1 MLGWLVSV
9 DGLPSG
15 DAVQG
20 KTFVL
25 DDVGCLVTREKGISG
40 KVHVIE
46 NSPQLWI
53 SNFNFN
59 VQEGAEVY
67 FSIGKP

>member
-1 MLGWLVSV
+1 MFG
-9 DGLPSG
+9 G
-15 DAVQG
+15 VQHILFFL
-20 KTFVL
+20 KSDVL
-25 DDVGCLVTREKGISG
+25 SWVARDVGCLVTREKGISG